1 MLSLLQLAQQAIE
14 VALKMENN
22 RDGSRGGDSSSRDN
36 NHGSDQDSKTT
47 TSRKRS
53 RRLTRITPIEGKKRV
68 NYSKGD
74 ARRIMEEAVSLCE
87 AMALGYE
94 VVFHGRRRTYTA
106 PRSSI
111 LGGARYERVE
121 SSSVICSDGL
131 DIKL

>member
-1 MLSLLQLAQQAIE
+1 M
-14 VALKMENN
+14 VNN
-22 RDGSRGGDSSSRDN
+22 RDGRRGGGGSSRGESDN
-36 NHGSDQDSKTT
+36 NHGSDQNSQTT

-53 RRLTRITPIEGKKRV
+53 RRLARLTPGEGKKRV

-74 ARRIMEEAVSLCE
+74 ARRVMEEAVSLCE

-111 LGGARYERVE
+111 LGDGARYGRQRYIQTGRDKY
-121 SSSVICSDGL
+121 SAAQR
-131 DIKL
+131 